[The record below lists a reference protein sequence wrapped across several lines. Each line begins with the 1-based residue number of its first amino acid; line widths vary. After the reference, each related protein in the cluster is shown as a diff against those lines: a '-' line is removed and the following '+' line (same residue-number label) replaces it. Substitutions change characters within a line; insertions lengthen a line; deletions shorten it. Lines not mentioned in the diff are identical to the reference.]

1 MNKKPQ
7 LDISVV
13 IPCYNEEQGLQEL
26 YRRLCAVLEPITA
39 EFELLFVD
47 DGSSDRSLDIM
58 KQLHEQD
65 RRVKVIHFM
74 KNFGKAPAL
83 SQGFKDC
90 RGEKIITIDAD
101 LQDFPEEI
109 PKLLAWL
116 GEGFDLVS
124 GWKRKREDPV
134 VKRLTSRIFNFFTA
148 LFTGVKIHDF
158 NCGLKAYRR
167 VVTEELDL
175 YGELYRFIPA
185 VAAWKGFRVG
195 EVIVRHGPRKYGKSK
210 FGIER
215 FFRGFFDLLTIV
227 MLTKYT
233 QRPLHFFGGLGML
246 LSSAGFAIDA
256 YLALQWFRGTYLSNR
271 PLLLLGTLLIILG
284 IQFMFFGLLGELI
297 VFSSNKENGH
307 KVRDKYGIE

>member
-1 MNKKPQ
+1 M
-7 LDISVV
+7 
-13 IPCYNEEQGLQEL
+13 
-26 YRRLCAVLEPITA
+26 AVR
-39 EFELLFVD
+39 
-47 DGSSDRSLDIM
+47 DRSLDIL
-58 KQLHEQD
+58 KELHAQD
-65 RRVKVIHFM
+65 RRVKVIHFR
-74 KNFGKAPAL
+74 KNFGKAQAL
-83 SQGFKDC
+83 SQGFRDC

-124 GWKRKREDPV
+124 GWKRKREDSIM
-134 VKRLTSRIFNFFTA
+134 KRITSRIFNFFTA
-148 LFTGVKIHDF
+148 FFTGVKIHDF

-167 VVTEELDL
+167 AVTEEIEL

-195 EVIVRHGPRKYGKSK
+195 EVIVQHGPRQYGKSK
-210 FGIER
+210 YGFER

-233 QRPLHFFGGLGML
+233 QRPLHFFGGLGMI
-246 LSSAGFAIDA
+246 LSTAGFAIDA
-256 YLALQWFRGTYLSNR
+256 YLAILWFRGTYLSNR

-297 VFSSNKENGH
+297 VFSSKKENGH
-307 KVRDKYGIE
+307 IVRDKYGIE

>member
-1 MNKKPQ
+1 MTDAT

-13 IPCYNEEQGLQEL
+13 IPCYNEEPGLREL
-26 YRRLCAVLEPITA
+26 YSRLCAVLEPVTA
-39 EFELLFVD
+39 RFELLFID
-47 DGSSDRSLDIM
+47 DGSRDRSLDIL
-58 KQLHEQD
+58 KELHAQD
-65 RRVKVIHFM
+65 RRVKIIHFR
-74 KNFGKAPAL
+74 KNFGKAHAL

-124 GWKRKREDPV
+124 GWKRKRDDSFG
-134 VKRLTSRIFNFFTA
+134 KRITSRIFNFFTA

-167 VVTEELDL
+167 AVTEELEL

-195 EVIVRHGPRKYGKSK
+195 EVIVRHGPRRYGKSK
-210 FGIER
+210 YGLER

-233 QRPLHFFGGLGML
+233 QRPLHFFGGLGMI
-246 LSSAGFAIDA
+246 LSVAGFVIDA
-256 YLALQWFRGTYLSNR
+256 YLAFQWFRGTYLSNR

-297 VFSSNKENGH
+297 VFSSKKENGH
-307 KVRDKYGIE
+307 MVRDKYGIE